1 MLLSELLRKSK
12 MNRTLTL
19 PELKERLKSLDE
31 VLLLELLDIASE
43 DLVETFSDTIENNYN
58 RLLKEVDWEETE

>member
-1 MLLSELLRKSK
+1 MLPSERRKSN

-43 DLVETFSDTIENNYN
+43 DLVETFSDNIENNYN

>member
-1 MLLSELLRKSK
+1 

-43 DLVETFSDTIENNYN
+43 DLVETFGDIIENNYN
-58 RLLKEVDWEETE
+58 RLLKEVDWTEEE

>member
-1 MLLSELLRKSK
+1 

-19 PELKERLKSLDE
+19 TELKERLKSLDE
-31 VLLLELLDIASE
+31 VILLELLDIASE

>member
-1 MLLSELLRKSK
+1 MLLSERLRNK
-12 MNRTLTL
+12 MSRTLTL

-31 VLLLELLDIASE
+31 VILLELLDIASE
-43 DLVETFSDTIENNYN
+43 DLVETFSDNIENNYN

>member
-1 MLLSELLRKSK
+1 

-19 PELKERLKSLDE
+19 TELKERLKSLDE
-31 VLLLELLDIASE
+31 VMLLELLDIASE

>member
-1 MLLSELLRKSK
+1 

-31 VLLLELLDIASE
+31 VMLLELLDIASE
-43 DLVETFSDTIENNYN
+43 DLVETFSDTIENNYH

>member
-1 MLLSELLRKSK
+1 MLLSERRKSN

-31 VLLLELLDIASE
+31 VMLLELLDIASE
-43 DLVETFSDTIENNYN
+43 DLVETFSDTIENNYS
-58 RLLKEVDWEETE
+58 RLLKEVDWDETE

>member
-1 MLLSELLRKSK
+1 MK
-12 MNRTLTL
+12 RTLTL

-43 DLVETFSDTIENNYN
+43 DIVETFSDIIENNYS

>member
-1 MLLSELLRKSK
+1 MLLSERLRNK

-43 DLVETFSDTIENNYN
+43 DLVETFSDNIENNYN

>member
-1 MLLSELLRKSK
+1 
-12 MNRTLTL
+12 MNTLTL

-31 VLLLELLDIASE
+31 VMLLELLDIASE
-43 DLVETFSDTIENNYN
+43 DLVETFSDTIEHNYN